1 MKEIVYYKAKRVIDS
16 CNSIT
21 QRNGCERYIKQFHR
35 VFEDEQLYKR
45 LINRLDKKFPLSS
58 QLS

>member
-21 QRNGCERYIKQFHR
+21 QRKGCERYIKQFFR

>member
-16 CNSIT
+16 CNSIS
-21 QRNGCERYIKQFHR
+21 QRKGCERYIKQFFK
-35 VFEDEQLYKR
+35 VFGDEQLYKR